1 MNTKIILLY
10 TPDAAHFPA
19 HGLDTRFERLMHMES
34 IQRWDNIDLDHLGK
48 EAANKITN
56 SDWRYTKNDILQ
68 PNGGN
73 SLGKSFWDIS
83 YHVNEYL
90 IQTYPIV
97 DGVIESVM
105 REDKTV
111 VLMKTSILDAVIDAF
126 ASRFFEDDEIGIYA
140 ICVSTDEEDYWISK
154 DSHASFDFL
163 INEKTAVEIMNTFD
177 AVVGT
182 LIRGWKKAASKP
194 SITSGFLGDPA
205 PPEVGEIR
213 YDNMAATGVNYE
225 IQTHTPSNWMV
236 ITDWKSIEPPWCYG
250 KVAID

>member
-1 MNTKIILLY
+1 MNTKIIILY
-10 TPDAAHFPA
+10 APDAQHFPA
-19 HGLDTRFERLMHMES
+19 HGLDTRFERLMHRES

-83 YHVNEYL
+83 KHVNEYL

-105 REDKTV
+105 REDRTV
-111 VLMKTSILDAVIDAF
+111 VLLKTSILETVIDAL
-126 ASRFFEDDEIGIYA
+126 ANRFFDDGEIDLYT
-140 ICVSTDEEDYWISK
+140 ICVSTNKDDYWISK
-154 DSHASFDFL
+154 DMHVSFDFD
-163 INEKTAVEIMNTFD
+163 INEKSASDIANTFD
-177 AVVGT
+177 GVVGA
-182 LIRGWKKAASKP
+182 LIRGWKKEASKP
-194 SITSGFLGDPA
+194 SISSGFLGVPA

-213 YDNMAATGVNYE
+213 FSVDGC
-225 IQTHTPSNWMV
+225 TPSEDWMS
-236 ITDWKSIEPPWCYG
+236 IDDWSAIEPHWFHG
-250 KVAID
+250 SVAIEDNEYEVKA